1 MTAEGKGAMPAQ
13 RTAPGRGGRPQGR
26 RTFAPSKVQLRYFR
40 ESSKGNDVRVFC
52 GQKRK
57 AHGKTESQS
66 GGDAMALSMSVSG
79 GAVNARHDL
88 DPDYRARLKNV
99 DRSKTKD
106 NLILAGESIEHA
118 YERLFGEATETYN
131 ARQVS
136 KGRPDRQ
143 IESYYAHVRD
153 VYRADRA
160 KVGHSKSR
168 SGRPAPAI
176 EYVVQLGNRETWSRE
191 LDEAGAKAV
200 YSDAFDRIRARTAG
214 AIDWFAAV
222 VHVDE
227 TDGTPHM
234 HIIGIPYGH
243 SPNRGLPVQVSMNK
257 ALKTMGLDRLPDLQD
272 AMMGCLEGAARE
284 HGVERAVMDDHH
296 KHMDVPQFKRA
307 MRELDELDKR
317 RESSRREASDLAR
330 LADVTRGLVKD
341 AQAEE
346 RAARAREED
355 ARAGLE
361 GLQREGGA
369 AQGRIGELEKA
380 VAAERDRIDLENQVV
395 GFFEGCRDSRGA
407 FERIDR
413 LKREVEESEREAD
426 GGEVKAANLEGRA
439 DRASEQ
445 VAELRGRVEGLEA
458 ERSRLVES
466 IERLGQCVADAA
478 RRVTDKIRALF
489 ERDESPAK
497 VGQYAGPAL
506 SCLPDE
512 QKAEVEAARAASAA
526 RVAEARR
533 RLAPALEAY
542 RVDVRAY
549 RREFAAVAKSAAG
562 TDYSEF
568 PRPRVPVP
576 DDELS
581 KYETL
586 AVDAYIAAKAACDRL
601 VDKYAVNLP
610 DGGDLNDGSTGTA
623 AASPA
628 QQTRV
633 QDRSIERSVGFRER

>member
-1 MTAEGKGAMPAQ
+1 
-13 RTAPGRGGRPQGR
+13 
-26 RTFAPSKVQLRYFR
+26 
-40 ESSKGNDVRVFC
+40 
-52 GQKRK
+52 
-57 AHGKTESQS
+57 
-66 GGDAMALSMSVSG
+66 MSVSG

-106 NLILAGESIEHA
+106 NLILADESIEHA

-143 IESYYAHVRD
+143 IEDYYAHVRD
-153 VYRADRA
+153 AYRADRA

-200 YSDAFDRIRARTAG
+200 YSEAFERIKARTAG
-214 AIDWFAAV
+214 AIDWFAAA

-234 HIIGIPYGH
+234 HIIGIPYGQ
-243 SPNRGLPVQVSMNK
+243 SPKRGLPVQVSMNK

-272 AMMGCLEGAARE
+272 AMMGCLEGTARD

-341 AQAEE
+341 TQAEE
-346 RAARAREED
+346 RA

-369 AQGRIGELEKA
+369 AQDRIGELEGA
-380 VAAERDRIDLENQVV
+380 IAAERARVLLESQTI
-395 GFFEGCRDSRGA
+395 GFLEGCRNGDEALEQAES
-407 FERIDR
+407 

-426 GGEVKAANLEGRA
+426 GGEVKAANLERRA
-439 DRASEQ
+439 ERASEQ

-489 ERDESPAK
+489 ERDEAPAK
-497 VGQYAGPAL
+497 VRQYAGSAL
-506 SCLPDE
+506 PCLPDE
-512 QKAEVEAARAASAA
+512 QKAEVEAAREASAA
-526 RVAEARR
+526 RVADARR

-562 TDYSEF
+562 TDYGEF

-576 DDELS
+576 DDELA
-581 KYETL
+581 KYEPL
-586 AVDAYIAAKAACDRL
+586 AADAYIAAKTACDRL

-628 QQTRV
+628 QQTHAR
-633 QDRSIERSVGFRER
+633 DRSIERSVGFRER

>member
-1 MTAEGKGAMPAQ
+1 
-13 RTAPGRGGRPQGR
+13 
-26 RTFAPSKVQLRYFR
+26 
-40 ESSKGNDVRVFC
+40 
-52 GQKRK
+52 
-57 AHGKTESQS
+57 
-66 GGDAMALSMSVSG
+66 MALSMSVSG

-153 VYRADRA
+153 AYRADRA

-168 SGRPAPAI
+168 SGRPAPAV

-200 YSDAFDRIRARTAG
+200 YSDAFDRIKERTAG
-214 AIDWFAAV
+214 AIDWFAAA

-234 HIIGIPYGH
+234 HIIGIPYGQ

-284 HGVERAVMDDHH
+284 HGIERAVMDDHH

-369 AQGRIGELEKA
+369 AQVRIGELEGA
-380 VAAERDRIDLENQVV
+380 IAAERARILLESQTI
-395 GFFEGCRDSRGA
+395 GFLEGCRNGDEA
-407 FERIDR
+407 FEQAES
-413 LKREVEESEREAD
+413 LKREVEEGEREA
-426 GGEVKAANLEGRA
+426 ERSELKAANLERRA
-439 DRASEQ
+439 ERAAEQ
-445 VAELRGRVEGLEA
+445 VAELRDRVEGLEA
-458 ERSRLVES
+458 ERSGLVMS
-466 IERLGQCVADAA
+466 IERLGDRIADAA
-478 RRVTDKIRALF
+478 RRVTDKIKALF
-489 ERDESPAK
+489 ARDETPAK
-497 VGQYAGPAL
+497 VKQYAGAAL

-512 QKAEVEAARAASAA
+512 QKAEVEAARSASAA

-542 RVDVRAY
+542 SAGVRAY

-568 PRPRVPVP
+568 PRPRVPIP
-576 DDELS
+576 NDELA
-581 KYETL
+581 KYEPL

-601 VDKYAVNLP
+601 VDRYAVNLP

-623 AASPA
+623 TASPA
-628 QQTRV
+628 QQAHV
-633 QDRSIERSVGFRER
+633 QDRSIERSVGVRDR

>member
-1 MTAEGKGAMPAQ
+1 
-13 RTAPGRGGRPQGR
+13 
-26 RTFAPSKVQLRYFR
+26 
-40 ESSKGNDVRVFC
+40 
-52 GQKRK
+52 
-57 AHGKTESQS
+57 
-66 GGDAMALSMSVSG
+66 MALSMSVSG

-88 DPDYRARLKNV
+88 VPEYRARLKNV
-99 DRSKTKD
+99 QHSKTKD
-106 NLILAGESIEHA
+106 NLILASESIEHA
-118 YERLFGEATETYN
+118 YERLFGEATEVYN

-143 IESYYAHVRD
+143 IESYYAHVRNA
-153 VYRADRA
+153 YRADRA

-200 YSDAFDRIRARTAG
+200 YSDAFDRIKERTAG
-214 AIDWFAAV
+214 AIDWFAAA

-234 HIIGIPYGH
+234 HIIGIPYGQ

-272 AMMGCLEGAARE
+272 AMMGCLESAARE

-307 MRELDELDKR
+307 MRELDELDKM

-369 AQGRIGELEKA
+369 AQGRIGELEGA
-380 VAAERDRIDLENQVV
+380 IAAERARVLLESQTI
-395 GFFEGCRDSRGA
+395 GFLEGCRNGDEA
-407 FERIDR
+407 FEQAES
-413 LKREVEESEREAD
+413 LKREVEEGEREA
-426 GGEVKAANLEGRA
+426 ERSELKAANLERRA
-439 DRASEQ
+439 ERAAEQ
-445 VAELRGRVEGLEA
+445 VAELRDRVEGLEA
-458 ERSRLVES
+458 ERSGLVMS
-466 IERLGQCVADAA
+466 IERLGGRIADAA
-478 RRVTDKIRALF
+478 RRVTDKIKALF
-489 ERDESPAK
+489 ARDESPAK
-497 VGQYAGPAL
+497 VRQYAGPAL

-512 QKAEVEAARAASAA
+512 QKAEVEAAREASAA
-526 RVAEARR
+526 RVADARR

-549 RREFAAVAKSAAG
+549 RREFAAMAKSAAG

-576 DDELS
+576 DAELA

-586 AVDAYIAAKAACDRL
+586 AADAYIAAKAACDRL

-610 DGGDLNDGSTGTA
+610 DGGDLNDGSTGA
-623 AASPA
+623 ATASPA
-628 QQTRV
+628 QQAHV

>member
-1 MTAEGKGAMPAQ
+1 
-13 RTAPGRGGRPQGR
+13 
-26 RTFAPSKVQLRYFR
+26 
-40 ESSKGNDVRVFC
+40 
-52 GQKRK
+52 
-57 AHGKTESQS
+57 
-66 GGDAMALSMSVSG
+66 MALSMSVSG

-88 DPDYRARLKNV
+88 DPEYRARLKNV

-106 NLILAGESIEHA
+106 NLILANESIEHA
-118 YERLFGEATETYN
+118 YERLFGEATEVYN

-153 VYRADRA
+153 AYRADRA

-168 SGRPAPAI
+168 SGRPAPAV

-200 YSDAFDRIRARTAG
+200 YSEAFDRIKARTAG
-214 AIDWFAAV
+214 AIDWFAAA

-234 HIIGIPYGH
+234 HIIGIPYGQ
-243 SPNRGLPVQVSMNK
+243 SPKRGLPVQVSMNK

-272 AMMGCLEGAARE
+272 AMMGCLEDAARD

-296 KHMDVPQFKRA
+296 RHMDVPQFKRA
-307 MRELDELDKR
+307 MRELDEINGRK
-317 RESSRREASDLAR
+317 EASRREVSDLAK
-330 LADVTRGLVKD
+330 LADVTRGLVRD
-341 AQAEE
+341 ARAEE
-346 RAARAREED
+346 RATRALEEE

-369 AQGRIGELEKA
+369 AQGRIGELEKEI
-380 VAAERDRIDLENQVV
+380 AAERDRIDLENQAVE
-395 GFFEGCRDSRGA
+395 FFEKCRDSRDA

-413 LKREVEESEREAD
+413 LKKEVEEGEREAER
-426 GGEVKAANLEGRA
+426 GEVKAANLENRA

-445 VAELRGRVEGLEA
+445 VAELRERVEGLEA
-458 ERSRLVES
+458 QRSGLVES
-466 IERLGQCVADAA
+466 IERLGRRIADTA
-478 RRVTDKIRALF
+478 RKVTDKIKALF
-489 ERDESPAK
+489 ERDETPAK
-497 VGQYAGPAL
+497 VKQYAGSAL
-506 SCLPDE
+506 SHLPVE
-512 QKAEVEAARAASAA
+512 QQAEVETARAASAA

-533 RLAPALEAY
+533 RLDSALEAY
-542 RVDVRAY
+542 GADVQAY
-549 RREFAAVAKSAAG
+549 RREFAVVAKSAAG

-568 PRPRVPVP
+568 PRPMVPVP
-576 DDELS
+576 DDELA
-581 KYETL
+581 KYEPL

-610 DGGDLNDGSTGTA
+610 DGVDLNDGSTGVA

-628 QQTRV
+628 QQAHV

>member
-1 MTAEGKGAMPAQ
+1 
-13 RTAPGRGGRPQGR
+13 
-26 RTFAPSKVQLRYFR
+26 
-40 ESSKGNDVRVFC
+40 
-52 GQKRK
+52 
-57 AHGKTESQS
+57 
-66 GGDAMALSMSVSG
+66 MALSMSVSG

-88 DPDYRARLKNV
+88 DPEYRARLQNV
-99 DRSKTKD
+99 DRTKTKD
-106 NLILAGESIEHA
+106 NLILASESIEHA

-143 IESYYAHVRD
+143 IEDYYAHVRD
-153 VYRADRA
+153 AYRADRA

-168 SGRPAPAI
+168 SGRPAPAV
-176 EYVVQLGNRETWSRE
+176 EYVVQLGNRETWSSE

-200 YSDAFDRIRARTAG
+200 YSEAFDRIKARTAG
-214 AIDWFAAV
+214 AIDWFAAA

-234 HIIGIPYGH
+234 HIIGIPYGE

-272 AMMGCLEGAARE
+272 TMMGCLEDAARDR
-284 HGVERAVMDDHH
+284 GVERAVMDDHH
-296 KHMDVPQFKRA
+296 RHMDVPQFKRV
-307 MRELDELDKR
+307 MRELDELDDKK
-317 RESSRREASDLAR
+317 EASRREASDLAR
-330 LADVTRGLVKD
+330 LADVTRELARD

-346 RAARAREED
+346 RA

-369 AQGRIGELEKA
+369 AQGRIGELERA

-395 GFFEGCRDSRGA
+395 EFFEGCRDSRDA

-413 LKREVEESEREAD
+413 LKKEVEEGEREA
-426 GGEVKAANLEGRA
+426 ERSELKASNLERRA
-439 DRASEQ
+439 ERASEQ
-445 VAELRGRVEGLEA
+445 VTELRGRVEGLEA
-458 ERSRLVES
+458 KRGGLVES
-466 IERLGQCVADAA
+466 IERLGDRIADAA
-478 RRVTDKIRALF
+478 RRVTDKIKALF
-489 ERDESPAK
+489 ARDESPVK

-533 RLAPALEAY
+533 RLAPALEVY

-576 DDELS
+576 DAELA

-610 DGGDLNDGSTGTA
+610 DGGDLNDGSTGA
-623 AASPA
+623 ATASPA
-628 QQTRV
+628 QQAHV

>member
-1 MTAEGKGAMPAQ
+1 
-13 RTAPGRGGRPQGR
+13 
-26 RTFAPSKVQLRYFR
+26 
-40 ESSKGNDVRVFC
+40 
-52 GQKRK
+52 
-57 AHGKTESQS
+57 
-66 GGDAMALSMSVSG
+66 MALSMSVSG

-88 DPDYRARLKNV
+88 DPEYRARLQNV
-99 DRSKTKD
+99 DRTKTKD
-106 NLILAGESIEHA
+106 NLILASESIEHA

-143 IESYYAHVRD
+143 IEDYYAHVRD
-153 VYRADRA
+153 AYRADRA

-168 SGRPAPAI
+168 SGRPAPAV
-176 EYVVQLGNRETWSRE
+176 EYVVQLGNRETWSSE

-200 YSDAFDRIRARTAG
+200 YSEAFDRIKARTAG
-214 AIDWFAAV
+214 AIDWFAAA

-234 HIIGIPYGH
+234 NIIGIPYGE

-272 AMMGCLEGAARE
+272 TMMGCLEDAARDR
-284 HGVERAVMDDHH
+284 GVERAVMDDHH
-296 KHMDVPQFKRA
+296 RHMDVPQFKRV
-307 MRELDELDKR
+307 MRELDELDDKK
-317 RESSRREASDLAR
+317 EASRREASDLAR
-330 LADVTRGLVKD
+330 LADVTRELARD

-346 RAARAREED
+346 RA

-369 AQGRIGELEKA
+369 AQGRIGELERA

-395 GFFEGCRDSRGA
+395 EFFEGCRDSRDA

-413 LKREVEESEREAD
+413 LKKEVEEGEREA
-426 GGEVKAANLEGRA
+426 ERSELKASNLERRA
-439 DRASEQ
+439 ERASEQ
-445 VAELRGRVEGLEA
+445 VTELRGRVEGLEA
-458 ERSRLVES
+458 KRGGLVES
-466 IERLGQCVADAA
+466 IERLGDRIADAA
-478 RRVTDKIRALF
+478 RRVTDKIKALF
-489 ERDESPAK
+489 ARDESPAK

-533 RLAPALEAY
+533 RLAPALEVY

-576 DDELS
+576 DAELA

-610 DGGDLNDGSTGTA
+610 DGGDLNDGSTGA
-623 AASPA
+623 ATASPA
-628 QQTRV
+628 QQAHV

>member
-1 MTAEGKGAMPAQ
+1 
-13 RTAPGRGGRPQGR
+13 
-26 RTFAPSKVQLRYFR
+26 
-40 ESSKGNDVRVFC
+40 
-52 GQKRK
+52 
-57 AHGKTESQS
+57 
-66 GGDAMALSMSVSG
+66 MALSMSVSG

-88 DPDYRARLKNV
+88 DPEYRARLKNV

-106 NLILAGESIEHA
+106 NLILANESIERA
-118 YERLFGEATETYN
+118 YERLFGEATEVYN

-153 VYRADRA
+153 AYRADRA

-168 SGRPAPAI
+168 SGRPAPAV

-200 YSDAFDRIRARTAG
+200 YSEAFERIKARTAG
-214 AIDWFAAV
+214 AIDWFAAA

-234 HIIGIPYGH
+234 HILGIPYGE
-243 SPNRGLPVQVSMNK
+243 SQNRGLPVQVSMNK
-257 ALKTMGLDRLPDLQD
+257 ALKTMGFDRLPDLQD
-272 AMMGCLEGAARE
+272 AMMGCLEDAARD

-296 KHMDVPQFKRA
+296 RHLDVPQFKRA
-307 MRELDELDKR
+307 MRELDEINGRK
-317 RESSRREASDLAR
+317 EASRQEASFLAK
-330 LADVTRGLVKD
+330 LADVTRELARD

-346 RAARAREED
+346 RA

-369 AQGRIGELEKA
+369 AQGRIRELEEA
-380 VAAERDRIDLENQVV
+380 IAAERDRVLLESQTI
-395 GFFEGCRDSRGA
+395 GFLEGCRNGDEA
-407 FERIDR
+407 FEQAES

-466 IERLGQCVADAA
+466 VERLGQCVADAA

-489 ERDESPAK
+489 ERDETPAK
-497 VGQYAGPAL
+497 VRQYAGSAL

-512 QKAEVEAARAASAA
+512 RKAEVEAAREASAA
-526 RVAEARR
+526 RVADARR

-576 DDELS
+576 DAELA

-586 AVDAYIAAKAACDRL
+586 AVDAYIAAKADCDRL

-628 QQTRV
+628 QRAHA
-633 QDRSIERSVGFRER
+633 QDRSIERSVGVRER

>member
-1 MTAEGKGAMPAQ
+1 
-13 RTAPGRGGRPQGR
+13 
-26 RTFAPSKVQLRYFR
+26 
-40 ESSKGNDVRVFC
+40 
-52 GQKRK
+52 
-57 AHGKTESQS
+57 
-66 GGDAMALSMSVSG
+66 MALSMSVSG

-88 DPDYRARLKNV
+88 DPEYRARLKNV

-106 NLILAGESIEHA
+106 NLILANESIERA
-118 YERLFGEATETYN
+118 YERLFGEATEVYN

-143 IESYYAHVRD
+143 IEDYYAHVRD
-153 VYRADRA
+153 AYRADRA

-168 SGRPAPAI
+168 SGRPAPAV
-176 EYVVQLGNRETWSRE
+176 EYVVQLGNRETWSSE

-200 YSDAFDRIRARTAG
+200 YSEAFDRIKARTAG
-214 AIDWFAAV
+214 AIDWFAAA

-234 HIIGIPYGH
+234 HIIGIPYGE

-307 MRELDELDKR
+307 MRELDEINGRK
-317 RESSRREASDLAR
+317 EASRQEVADLAR
-330 LADVTRGLVKD
+330 LTQVARQLADD

-369 AQGRIGELEKA
+369 AQDRIGELEGA
-380 VAAERDRIDLENQVV
+380 IAAERTRIDLENQVV
-395 GFFEGCRDSRGA
+395 GFFEGCRDGRDA

-413 LKREVEESEREAD
+413 LKKEVEEGEREAD
-426 GGEVKAANLEGRA
+426 RGEVKAANLESRA
-439 DRASEQ
+439 DKVAEQ
-445 VAELRGRVEGLEA
+445 FAELRGRVEGLEA
-458 ERSRLVES
+458 ERGGLVES
-466 IERLGQCVADAA
+466 IERLGKRIADAA
-478 RRVTDKIRALF
+478 GRVTGKIKALF
-489 ERDESPAK
+489 ARDETPAK
-497 VGQYAGPAL
+497 VRQYAGSAL
-506 SCLPDE
+506 SYLPAD
-512 QKAEVEAARAASAA
+512 QQAEVAAARAASAA
-526 RVAEARR
+526 RVAQARR

-542 RVDVRAY
+542 RVDVQAY
-549 RREFAAVAKSAAG
+549 RREFAAVAKSASG

-576 DDELS
+576 DDELA
-581 KYETL
+581 KYEPL
-586 AVDAYIAAKAACDRL
+586 AADAYIAAKTACDRL

-628 QQTRV
+628 QRAYA
-633 QDRSIERSVGFRER
+633 QDRSIERSVGVRDR

>member
-1 MTAEGKGAMPAQ
+1 
-13 RTAPGRGGRPQGR
+13 
-26 RTFAPSKVQLRYFR
+26 
-40 ESSKGNDVRVFC
+40 
-52 GQKRK
+52 
-57 AHGKTESQS
+57 
-66 GGDAMALSMSVSG
+66 MALSMSVSG

-88 DPDYRARLKNV
+88 DPEYRARRLKNV

-118 YERLFGEATETYN
+118 YERLFGEATEVYN

-143 IESYYAHVRD
+143 IEDYYAHVRD
-153 VYRADRA
+153 AYRADRA

-191 LDEAGAKAV
+191 LDESEAKAV
-200 YSDAFDRIRARTAG
+200 YSEAFDRIRARTAG
-214 AIDWFAAV
+214 AIDWFAAA

-234 HIIGIPYGH
+234 HIIGIPYGQ

-257 ALKTMGLDRLPDLQD
+257 ALKTMGLDRLPDLQNTL
-272 AMMGCLEGAARE
+272 MGCLEGAARD

-341 AQAEE
+341 AQTEE

-361 GLQREGGA
+361 CLQRKGIA
-369 AQGRIGELEKA
+369 AQGRVGELEKA

-395 GFFEGCRDSRGA
+395 GFFEGCRDSRDA

-413 LKREVEESEREAD
+413 LKREVDESEREAD
-426 GGEVKAANLEGRA
+426 GCEVKAANLESRA

-445 VAELRGRVEGLEA
+445 VHELRDRVEGLEA
-458 ERSRLVES
+458 EKIGLIES
-466 IERLGQCVADAA
+466 IERLGDRIADAA
-478 RRVTDKIRALF
+478 RRVTDKIKALF
-489 ERDESPAK
+489 ARDASPAK
-497 VGQYAGPAL
+497 VGQYAGSAL

-512 QKAEVEAARAASAA
+512 QKAEVEAAREASAA
-526 RVAEARR
+526 RVADARR
-533 RLAPALEAY
+533 RIAPALEAY

-633 QDRSIERSVGFRER
+633 QDRSIERSFGVRER

>member
-1 MTAEGKGAMPAQ
+1 
-13 RTAPGRGGRPQGR
+13 
-26 RTFAPSKVQLRYFR
+26 
-40 ESSKGNDVRVFC
+40 
-52 GQKRK
+52 
-57 AHGKTESQS
+57 
-66 GGDAMALSMSVSG
+66 MALSMSVSG

-88 DPDYRARLKNV
+88 DPEYRARLKNV

-143 IESYYAHVRD
+143 IEDYYAHVRD
-153 VYRADRA
+153 AYRADRA

-176 EYVVQLGNRETWSRE
+176 EYVVQLGNRETWSSE

-200 YSDAFDRIRARTAG
+200 YSDAFDRIKERTAG
-214 AIDWFAAV
+214 AIDWFAAA

-234 HIIGIPYGH
+234 HIIGIPYGQ

-272 AMMGCLEGAARE
+272 AMMGCLEDAARDR
-284 HGVERAVMDDHH
+284 GVERAVMDDHH
-296 KHMDVPQFKRA
+296 RHMDVPQFKRV
-307 MRELDELDKR
+307 MRELDELDDKK
-317 RESSRREASDLAR
+317 EASRREASDLAR
-330 LADVTRGLVKD
+330 LADVTRELARD

-346 RAARAREED
+346 RA

-369 AQGRIGELEKA
+369 AQGRIGELERA
-380 VAAERDRIDLENQVV
+380 VAAERDRIDLENSVV
-395 GFFEGCRDSRGA
+395 EFFEGCRDSRDA

-413 LKREVEESEREAD
+413 LKKEVEESEREAD

-489 ERDESPAK
+489 ARDEASAK
-497 VGQYAGPAL
+497 VRQYAGSAL

-512 QKAEVEAARAASAA
+512 QKAEVEAAREASAA

-562 TDYSEF
+562 TDYGEF

-576 DDELS
+576 DEELA
-581 KYETL
+581 KYEPL
-586 AVDAYIAAKAACDRL
+586 AADAYIAAKTACDRL

-610 DGGDLNDGSTGTA
+610 DGGDLNDGSTGA
-623 AASPA
+623 SAASPA
-628 QQTRV
+628 QQTHV
-633 QDRSIERSVGFRER
+633 QDRSIERSVGVRDR

>member
-1 MTAEGKGAMPAQ
+1 
-13 RTAPGRGGRPQGR
+13 
-26 RTFAPSKVQLRYFR
+26 
-40 ESSKGNDVRVFC
+40 
-52 GQKRK
+52 
-57 AHGKTESQS
+57 
-66 GGDAMALSMSVSG
+66 MALSMSVSG

-88 DPDYRARLKNV
+88 DPEYRARLKNV

-106 NLILAGESIEHA
+106 NLILANESIEHA
-118 YERLFGEATETYN
+118 YERLFGEATEVYN

-153 VYRADRA
+153 AYRADRA

-168 SGRPAPAI
+168 SGRPAPAV

-191 LDEAGAKAV
+191 LDEDEAKAV
-200 YSDAFDRIRARTAG
+200 YSEAFDRIKVRTAG
-214 AIDWFAAV
+214 AIDWFAAA

-234 HIIGIPYGH
+234 HIIGIPYGQ
-243 SPNRGLPVQVSMNK
+243 SPKRGLPVQVSMNK

-272 AMMGCLEGAARE
+272 AMMGCLAAVAHD

-307 MRELDELDKR
+307 MRELDEINGRK
-317 RESSRREASDLAR
+317 EASRQEVADLSRLTKVAR
-330 LADVTRGLVKD
+330 QLADD

-369 AQGRIGELEKA
+369 AQGRIGELEGA
-380 VAAERDRIDLENQVV
+380 IAAERTRVLLESQTIR
-395 GFFEGCRDSRGA
+395 FLEGCRNGDEALEQADG
-407 FERIDR
+407 
-413 LKREVEESEREAD
+413 LKREIEESEREAD
-426 GGEVKAANLEGRA
+426 GGEVKASNLESRA

-445 VAELRGRVEGLEA
+445 VAELRDRVEGLEA
-458 ERSRLVES
+458 KRGGLVES
-466 IERLGQCVADAA
+466 IECLGRRITDTA
-478 RRVTDKIRALF
+478 RKVTDKIKALF
-489 ERDESPAK
+489 KRDEAPAK
-497 VGQYAGPAL
+497 VKQYAGSAL

-512 QKAEVEAARAASAA
+512 QQAEVEAARAASAA
-526 RVAEARR
+526 RVAEARH
-533 RLAPALEAY
+533 RLTPALEVY
-542 RVDVRAY
+542 RTDVQAY
-549 RREFAAVAKSAAG
+549 RREFAAVAKLAAG
-562 TDYSEF
+562 TDYIEF

-576 DDELS
+576 DDELA
-581 KYETL
+581 KYEPQ
-586 AVDAYIAAKAACDRL
+586 AVDAYIAVKAACDRL

-628 QQTRV
+628 QRARV
-633 QDRSIERSVGFRER
+633 QDRSIERSVGVRER

>member
-1 MTAEGKGAMPAQ
+1 
-13 RTAPGRGGRPQGR
+13 
-26 RTFAPSKVQLRYFR
+26 
-40 ESSKGNDVRVFC
+40 
-52 GQKRK
+52 
-57 AHGKTESQS
+57 
-66 GGDAMALSMSVSG
+66 MALSMSVSG

-88 DPDYRARLKNV
+88 DPVYRARLQNV
-99 DRSKTKD
+99 DRTKTKD
-106 NLILAGESIEHA
+106 NLILASESIEHA

-143 IESYYAHVRD
+143 IEDYYAHVRD
-153 VYRADRA
+153 AYRADRA

-168 SGRPAPAI
+168 SGRPAPAV
-176 EYVVQLGNRETWSRE
+176 EYVVQLGNRETWSSE

-200 YSDAFDRIRARTAG
+200 YSEAFDRIKARTAG
-214 AIDWFAAV
+214 AIDWFAAA

-234 HIIGIPYGH
+234 HILGIPYGE
-243 SPNRGLPVQVSMNK
+243 SRNRGLPVQVSMNK

-272 AMMGCLEGAARE
+272 ALMGCLEGTARD

-296 KHMDVPQFKRA
+296 RHMDVPQFKRA
-307 MRELDELDKR
+307 MRELDEINGRK
-317 RESSRREASDLAR
+317 EASRQEVSDLAK
-330 LADVTRGLVKD
+330 LADVTRGLVRD
-341 AQAEE
+341 ARAEE
-346 RAARAREED
+346 RATRALED
-355 ARAGLE
+355 EARAGLE
-361 GLQREGGA
+361 CLQREGGA
-369 AQGRIGELEKA
+369 AQGRIGELEREI
-380 VAAERDRIDLENQVV
+380 AAERDRIDLENQVV
-395 GFFEGCRDSRGA
+395 EFFEGCRDSRDA
-407 FERIDR
+407 FERIDL

-426 GGEVKAANLEGRA
+426 GGEVKAANLESRA

-445 VAELRGRVEGLEA
+445 VAELRDRVEGLEA
-458 ERSRLVES
+458 ERSGLVES
-466 IERLGQCVADAA
+466 IERLGERIADAA
-478 RRVTDKIRALF
+478 RRVTDKIKALF
-489 ERDESPAK
+489 ARDETTAK
-497 VGQYAGPAL
+497 VKQYAGSAL
-506 SCLPDE
+506 SYLPVE
-512 QKAEVEAARAASAA
+512 RQAEVEAARAASAA

-576 DDELS
+576 DAELA

-610 DGGDLNDGSTGTA
+610 DGGDLNDGSTGA
-623 AASPA
+623 ATASPA
-628 QQTRV
+628 QQAHV

>member
-1 MTAEGKGAMPAQ
+1 
-13 RTAPGRGGRPQGR
+13 
-26 RTFAPSKVQLRYFR
+26 
-40 ESSKGNDVRVFC
+40 
-52 GQKRK
+52 
-57 AHGKTESQS
+57 
-66 GGDAMALSMSVSG
+66 MALSMSVSG

-88 DPDYRARLKNV
+88 DPEYRARLQNV
-99 DRSKTKD
+99 DRTKTKD
-106 NLILAGESIEHA
+106 NLILASESIEHA

-143 IESYYAHVRD
+143 IEDYYAHVRD
-153 VYRADRA
+153 AYRADRA

-168 SGRPAPAI
+168 SGRPAPAV
-176 EYVVQLGNRETWSRE
+176 EYVVQLGNRETWSSE

-200 YSDAFDRIRARTAG
+200 YSEAFDRIKARTAG
-214 AIDWFAAV
+214 AIDWFAAA

-234 HIIGIPYGH
+234 HIIGIPYGE
-243 SPNRGLPVQVSMNK
+243 SSNRGLPVQVSMNK

-272 AMMGCLEGAARE
+272 AMMGCLEDAARDR
-284 HGVERAVMDDHH
+284 GVERAVIDDHH
-296 KHMDVPQFKRA
+296 RHMDVPQFKRV
-307 MRELDELDKR
+307 MRELDELDDKK
-317 RESSRREASDLAR
+317 EASRREASDLAR
-330 LADVTRGLVKD
+330 LADVTRELARD
-341 AQAEE
+341 AQAKE
-346 RAARAREED
+346 RA

-361 GLQREGGA
+361 GLQRDGGA
-369 AQGRIGELEKA
+369 AQGRIGELERA

-395 GFFEGCRDSRGA
+395 EFFEGCRDGRDA

-413 LKREVEESEREAD
+413 LKKEVEEGEREA
-426 GGEVKAANLEGRA
+426 ERSELKAANLERRA
-439 DRASEQ
+439 ERASEQ

-458 ERSRLVES
+458 KRGGLVAAIES
-466 IERLGQCVADAA
+466 LGDRIADAA
-478 RRVTDKIRALF
+478 RRVTDKIKALF
-489 ERDESPAK
+489 ARDETPAK
-497 VGQYAGPAL
+497 VRQYAGSAL

-512 QKAEVEAARAASAA
+512 QKAEVEAAREASAA
-526 RVAEARR
+526 RVADARR

-576 DDELS
+576 DNELA
-581 KYETL
+581 KYEPL
-586 AVDAYIAAKAACDRL
+586 AADAYIAAKTACDRL

-628 QQTRV
+628 QRAHA
-633 QDRSIERSVGFRER
+633 QDRSIERSVGVRER

>member
-1 MTAEGKGAMPAQ
+1 
-13 RTAPGRGGRPQGR
+13 
-26 RTFAPSKVQLRYFR
+26 
-40 ESSKGNDVRVFC
+40 
-52 GQKRK
+52 
-57 AHGKTESQS
+57 
-66 GGDAMALSMSVSG
+66 MALSMSVSG

-88 DPDYRARLKNV
+88 DPEYRARLKNV

-106 NLILAGESIEHA
+106 NLILAGESVEHA

-143 IESYYAHVRD
+143 IEDYYAHVRD
-153 VYRADRA
+153 AYRADRA

-176 EYVVQLGNRETWSRE
+176 EYVVQLGSRETWSRE

-214 AIDWFAAV
+214 AIDWFAAA

-234 HIIGIPYGH
+234 HILGIPYGE

-272 AMMGCLEGAARE
+272 ALMGCLEGAARD
-284 HGVERAVMDDHH
+284 HGIERAVMDDHH

-369 AQGRIGELEKA
+369 AQVRIGELEGA
-380 VAAERDRIDLENQVV
+380 IAAERARILLESQTI
-395 GFFEGCRDSRGA
+395 GFLEGCRNGDEALEQAES
-407 FERIDR
+407 
-413 LKREVEESEREAD
+413 LKREVEEGEREAD
-426 GGEVKAANLEGRA
+426 GGEVKAANLERRA
-439 DRASEQ
+439 ERAAEQ
-445 VAELRGRVEGLEA
+445 VAELRDRVEGLEA
-458 ERSRLVES
+458 ERSGLVMS
-466 IERLGQCVADAA
+466 IERLGDRIADAA
-478 RRVTDKIRALF
+478 RRVTDKIKALF
-489 ERDESPAK
+489 ARDESPAK
-497 VGQYAGPAL
+497 VRQYAGPAL

-512 QKAEVEAARAASAA
+512 QKAEVEAAMEASAA
-526 RVAEARR
+526 RVADARR

-549 RREFAAVAKSAAG
+549 RREFAGVAKSAAG

-576 DDELS
+576 DDELA
-581 KYETL
+581 KYEPQ
-586 AVDAYIAAKAACDRL
+586 AVDAYIAVKAACDRL

-623 AASPA
+623 TASPA
-628 QQTRV
+628 QQAHA
-633 QDRSIERSVGFRER
+633 QDRSIERSVGVRER

>member
-1 MTAEGKGAMPAQ
+1 
-13 RTAPGRGGRPQGR
+13 
-26 RTFAPSKVQLRYFR
+26 
-40 ESSKGNDVRVFC
+40 
-52 GQKRK
+52 
-57 AHGKTESQS
+57 
-66 GGDAMALSMSVSG
+66 MALSMSVSG

-88 DPDYRARLKNV
+88 DPEYRARLKNV

-153 VYRADRA
+153 AYRADRA

-168 SGRPAPAI
+168 SGRPAPAV

-200 YSDAFDRIRARTAG
+200 YSEAFERIKARTAG
-214 AIDWFAAV
+214 AIDWFAAA

-234 HIIGIPYGH
+234 HILGIPYGE
-243 SPNRGLPVQVSMNK
+243 SRNRGLPVQVSMNK

-272 AMMGCLEGAARE
+272 ALMGCLEGAARD

-296 KHMDVPQFKRA
+296 RHMDVPQFKRA
-307 MRELDELDKR
+307 MRELDEINGRK
-317 RESSRREASDLAR
+317 EASRQEVSDLAK
-330 LADVTRGLVKD
+330 LADVTRGLVRD
-341 AQAEE
+341 ARAEE
-346 RAARAREED
+346 RATRALEEE

-369 AQGRIGELEKA
+369 AQGRIGELEKEI
-380 VAAERDRIDLENQVV
+380 AAERDRIDLENQVV
-395 GFFEGCRDSRGA
+395 EFFEGCRDSRDA

-426 GGEVKAANLEGRA
+426 GGEVKAANLESRA

-445 VAELRGRVEGLEA
+445 VAELRDRVEGLEA
-458 ERSRLVES
+458 ERSGLVES
-466 IERLGQCVADAA
+466 IERLGHRIADAA
-478 RRVTDKIRALF
+478 RKVTDKIKALF
-489 ERDESPAK
+489 ERDEAPAK
-497 VGQYAGPAL
+497 VKQYAGSAL
-506 SCLPDE
+506 SYLPVE
-512 QKAEVEAARAASAA
+512 RQAEVEAARAASAA

-542 RVDVRAY
+542 RVDVRAC
-549 RREFAAVAKSAAG
+549 RREFAVVAKSAAG

-576 DDELS
+576 DDELA
-581 KYETL
+581 KYEPL

-610 DGGDLNDGSTGTA
+610 DGGDLNDGST
-623 AASPA
+623 ASPA
-628 QQTRV
+628 TQTAQPARTK
-633 QDRSIERSVGFRER
+633 DRSIERFGGVRER

>member
-1 MTAEGKGAMPAQ
+1 
-13 RTAPGRGGRPQGR
+13 
-26 RTFAPSKVQLRYFR
+26 
-40 ESSKGNDVRVFC
+40 
-52 GQKRK
+52 
-57 AHGKTESQS
+57 
-66 GGDAMALSMSVSG
+66 MALSMSVSG

-88 DPDYRARLKNV
+88 DPEYRARLKNV

-106 NLILAGESIEHA
+106 NLILANESIEHA

-143 IESYYAHVRD
+143 IEDYYAHVRD
-153 VYRADRA
+153 AYRADRA

-168 SGRPAPAI
+168 SGRPAPAV

-191 LDEAGAKAV
+191 LDEAGAKEV
-200 YSDAFDRIRARTAG
+200 YSEAFDRIKARTAG
-214 AIDWFAAV
+214 AIDWFAAA

-234 HIIGIPYGH
+234 HILGIPYGE

-272 AMMGCLEGAARE
+272 AMMGCLEDAARE
-284 HGVERAVMDDHH
+284 RGIERAVMGDHH
-296 KHMDVPQFKRA
+296 RHMDVPQFKRA
-307 MRELDELDKR
+307 MRELDELDDKK
-317 RESSRREASDLAR
+317 EASRREASDLAK
-330 LADVTRGLVKD
+330 LADVTRELARD

-346 RAARAREED
+346 RA

-369 AQGRIGELEKA
+369 AQGRIGELERA
-380 VAAERDRIDLENQVV
+380 IAAERDRIDLENQAVE
-395 GFFEGCRDSRGA
+395 FFEKCRDSRDA

-413 LKREVEESEREAD
+413 LKKEVEEGEREAER
-426 GGEVKAANLEGRA
+426 GEVKAANLENRA

-445 VAELRGRVEGLEA
+445 VAELRERVEGLEA
-458 ERSRLVES
+458 KRSGLGES
-466 IERLGQCVADAA
+466 IERLGRRIADTA
-478 RRVTDKIRALF
+478 RKVTDKIKALF
-489 ERDESPAK
+489 ERDEAPAK
-497 VGQYAGPAL
+497 VRQYAGSAL
-506 SCLPDE
+506 SCLPVE
-512 QKAEVEAARAASAA
+512 QQTEVEAAQAASAA

-533 RLAPALEAY
+533 RLAPALEVY
-542 RVDVRAY
+542 RLDVRSY

-576 DDELS
+576 DDELA
-581 KYETL
+581 KYEPL
-586 AVDAYIAAKAACDRL
+586 AVDAYIAARTACDQL

-610 DGGDLNDGSTGTA
+610 DGGELNDGSTVPPATQTA
-623 AASPA
+623 QPA
-628 QQTRV
+628 HAQDRPI
-633 QDRSIERSVGFRER
+633 DRSIGSQER

>member
-1 MTAEGKGAMPAQ
+1 
-13 RTAPGRGGRPQGR
+13 
-26 RTFAPSKVQLRYFR
+26 
-40 ESSKGNDVRVFC
+40 
-52 GQKRK
+52 
-57 AHGKTESQS
+57 
-66 GGDAMALSMSVSG
+66 MALSMSVSG

-88 DPDYRARLKNV
+88 DPEYRARLKNV

-143 IESYYAHVRD
+143 IEDYYAHVRD
-153 VYRADRA
+153 AYRADRA

-168 SGRPAPAI
+168 SGRPAPAV

-200 YSDAFDRIRARTAG
+200 YSEALERIKARTAG
-214 AIDWFAAV
+214 AIDWFAAA

-234 HIIGIPYGH
+234 HILGIPYGE
-243 SPNRGLPVQVSMNK
+243 SQNRGLPVQVSMNK

-272 AMMGCLEGAARE
+272 ALMGCLEGAARD

-296 KHMDVPQFKRA
+296 RHMDVPQFKRA
-307 MRELDELDKR
+307 MRELDELDKM
-317 RESSRREASDLAR
+317 RESSRRETSDLAR

-369 AQGRIGELEKA
+369 AQGRIGELEGA
-380 VAAERDRIDLENQVV
+380 IAAERARILLESQTI
-395 GFFEGCRDSRGA
+395 GFLEGCRNGDEA
-407 FERIDR
+407 FEQAES
-413 LKREVEESEREAD
+413 LKREVEEGEREA
-426 GGEVKAANLEGRA
+426 ERSELKAANLERRA
-439 DRASEQ
+439 ERAAEQ
-445 VAELRGRVEGLEA
+445 VAELRDRVEGLEA
-458 ERSRLVES
+458 ERSGLVMS
-466 IERLGQCVADAA
+466 IERLGDRIADAA
-478 RRVTDKIRALF
+478 RRVTDKIKALF
-489 ERDESPAK
+489 ARDESPAK
-497 VGQYAGPAL
+497 VRQYAGSAL

-512 QKAEVEAARAASAA
+512 QKAEVEAAREASAA
-526 RVAEARR
+526 RVADARR

-576 DDELS
+576 DDELA

-610 DGGDLNDGSTGTA
+610 DGGDLNDGSTGA
-623 AASPA
+623 ATASPA
-628 QQTRV
+628 QQTRA

>member
-1 MTAEGKGAMPAQ
+1 
-13 RTAPGRGGRPQGR
+13 
-26 RTFAPSKVQLRYFR
+26 
-40 ESSKGNDVRVFC
+40 
-52 GQKRK
+52 
-57 AHGKTESQS
+57 
-66 GGDAMALSMSVSG
+66 MALSMSVSG

-88 DPDYRARLKNV
+88 DPEYRARLQNV
-99 DRSKTKD
+99 DRTKTKD
-106 NLILAGESIEHA
+106 NLILASESIEHA

-143 IESYYAHVRD
+143 IEDYYAHVRD
-153 VYRADRA
+153 AYRADRA

-168 SGRPAPAI
+168 SGRPAPAV
-176 EYVVQLGNRETWSRE
+176 EYVVQLGNRETWSSE

-200 YSDAFDRIRARTAG
+200 YSEAFDRIKARTAG
-214 AIDWFAAV
+214 AIDWFAAA

-234 HIIGIPYGH
+234 HIIGIPYGE

-272 AMMGCLEGAARE
+272 AMMGCLEDAARDR
-284 HGVERAVMDDHH
+284 GVERAVMDDHH
-296 KHMDVPQFKRA
+296 RHMDVPQFKRV
-307 MRELDELDKR
+307 MRELDELDDKK
-317 RESSRREASDLAR
+317 EASRREASDLAR
-330 LADVTRGLVKD
+330 LADVTRELARD

-346 RAARAREED
+346 RA

-369 AQGRIGELEKA
+369 AQGRIGELERA

-395 GFFEGCRDSRGA
+395 EFFEGCRDSRDA

-413 LKREVEESEREAD
+413 LKKEVEESEHEAD
-426 GGEVKAANLEGRA
+426 RGEVKAANLERRA
-439 DRASEQ
+439 DRAAEQ
-445 VAELRGRVEGLEA
+445 VHELRDRVEGLEE
-458 ERSRLVES
+458 ERGGLVES
-466 IERLGQCVADAA
+466 IERLGHRIADAA
-478 RRVTDKIRALF
+478 RRVTDKIKALF
-489 ERDESPAK
+489 ARDETPAK
-497 VGQYAGPAL
+497 VRQYAGSAL

-512 QKAEVEAARAASAA
+512 RKAEVEAAREASAA

-562 TDYSEF
+562 TDYGEF

-576 DDELS
+576 DEELA
-581 KYETL
+581 KYEPL
-586 AVDAYIAAKAACDRL
+586 AVDAYIAARTACDRL

-610 DGGDLNDGSTGTA
+610 DGGDLNDGSTGAATA
-623 AASPA
+623 SAA
-628 QQTRV
+628 QRTRAL
-633 QDRSIERSVGFRER
+633 DRSIERSTGVRDR

>member
-1 MTAEGKGAMPAQ
+1 
-13 RTAPGRGGRPQGR
+13 
-26 RTFAPSKVQLRYFR
+26 
-40 ESSKGNDVRVFC
+40 
-52 GQKRK
+52 
-57 AHGKTESQS
+57 
-66 GGDAMALSMSVSG
+66 MALSMSVSG

-88 DPDYRARLKNV
+88 DPDYRARLRNV

-143 IESYYAHVRD
+143 IENYYARVRD
-153 VYRADRA
+153 AYQADRA

-191 LDEAGAKAV
+191 LDESEAKAV
-200 YSDAFDRIRARTAG
+200 YSEAFDRIRARTAG
-214 AIDWFAAV
+214 AIDWFAAA

-234 HIIGIPYGH
+234 HILGIPYGE
-243 SPNRGLPVQVSMNK
+243 SQNRGLPLQVSMNK
-257 ALKTMGLDRLPDLQD
+257 ALKTMGLDRLPDLQNTL
-272 AMMGCLEGAARE
+272 MGCLEGAARD

-341 AQAEE
+341 AQTEE
-346 RAARAREED
+346 RA

-361 GLQREGGA
+361 GLQREGIA
-369 AQGRIGELEKA
+369 AQGRIGELEVA
-380 VAAERDRIDLENQVV
+380 IAAERARVLLESQTI
-395 GFFEGCRDSRGA
+395 GFLESCRNGDEA
-407 FERIDR
+407 FEQAES
-413 LKREVEESEREAD
+413 LKREVEEGEREA
-426 GGEVKAANLEGRA
+426 ERSELKAANLERRA
-439 DRASEQ
+439 ERAAEQ
-445 VAELRGRVEGLEA
+445 VAELRDRVEGLEA
-458 ERSRLVES
+458 EKIGLVES
-466 IERLGQCVADAA
+466 IERLGDRIADAA
-478 RRVTDKIRALF
+478 RRVTDKVKALF
-489 ERDESPAK
+489 ARDETPSK
-497 VGQYAGPAL
+497 VRQYAGSAL

-512 QKAEVEAARAASAA
+512 QKAEVEAAREASAA
-526 RVAEARR
+526 RVADARR

-562 TDYSEF
+562 TYYSEF

-576 DDELS
+576 DDELA
-581 KYETL
+581 KYEPL
-586 AVDAYIAAKAACDRL
+586 AADAYIAAKTACDRL
-601 VDKYAVNLP
+601 VDRYAVNLP

-628 QQTRV
+628 QRAHV
-633 QDRSIERSVGFRER
+633 QDRSIERSVGVRER

>member
-1 MTAEGKGAMPAQ
+1 
-13 RTAPGRGGRPQGR
+13 
-26 RTFAPSKVQLRYFR
+26 
-40 ESSKGNDVRVFC
+40 
-52 GQKRK
+52 
-57 AHGKTESQS
+57 
-66 GGDAMALSMSVSG
+66 MALSMSVSG

-88 DPDYRARLKNV
+88 DPEYRARLQNV
-99 DRSKTKD
+99 DRTKTKD
-106 NLILAGESIEHA
+106 NLILASESIEHA

-143 IESYYAHVRD
+143 IEDYYAHVRD
-153 VYRADRA
+153 AYRADRA

-168 SGRPAPAI
+168 SGRPAPAV
-176 EYVVQLGNRETWSRE
+176 EYVVQLGNRETWSSE

-200 YSDAFDRIRARTAG
+200 YSEAFDRIKARTAG
-214 AIDWFAAV
+214 AIDWFAAA

-234 HIIGIPYGH
+234 HIIGIPYGE

-272 AMMGCLEGAARE
+272 TMMGCLEDAARDR
-284 HGVERAVMDDHH
+284 GVDRVVMDDHH
-296 KHMDVPQFKRA
+296 RHMDVPQFKRV
-307 MRELDELDKR
+307 MRELDELDDKK
-317 RESSRREASDLAR
+317 EASRREASDLAR
-330 LADVTRGLVKD
+330 LADVTRELARD

-346 RAARAREED
+346 RA

-369 AQGRIGELEKA
+369 AQGRIGELERA

-395 GFFEGCRDSRGA
+395 EFFEGCRDSRDA
-407 FERIDR
+407 FERIDQ
-413 LKREVEESEREAD
+413 LKKEVEEGEREA
-426 GGEVKAANLEGRA
+426 ERSELKASNLERRA
-439 DRASEQ
+439 ERASEQ
-445 VAELRGRVEGLEA
+445 VTELRGRVEGLEA
-458 ERSRLVES
+458 KRGGLVES
-466 IERLGQCVADAA
+466 IERLGDRIADAA
-478 RRVTDKIRALF
+478 RRVTDKIKALF
-489 ERDESPAK
+489 ARDESPAK

-533 RLAPALEAY
+533 RLAPALEVY

-576 DDELS
+576 DAELA

-610 DGGDLNDGSTGTA
+610 DGGDLNDGSTGA
-623 AASPA
+623 ATASPA
-628 QQTRV
+628 QQAHV

>member
-1 MTAEGKGAMPAQ
+1 
-13 RTAPGRGGRPQGR
+13 
-26 RTFAPSKVQLRYFR
+26 
-40 ESSKGNDVRVFC
+40 
-52 GQKRK
+52 
-57 AHGKTESQS
+57 
-66 GGDAMALSMSVSG
+66 MALSLSVSG

-88 DPDYRARLKNV
+88 DPEYRARLKNV

-106 NLILAGESIEHA
+106 NLILANESIEHA
-118 YERLFGEATETYN
+118 YDRLFGEATEVYN

-153 VYRADRA
+153 AYRADRA

-168 SGRPAPAI
+168 SGRPAPAV

-191 LDEAGAKAV
+191 LDEDEAKAV
-200 YSDAFDRIRARTAG
+200 YSEAFDRIKARTAG
-214 AIDWFAAV
+214 AIDWFAAA

-272 AMMGCLEGAARE
+272 ALMGCLEGAARD

-307 MRELDELDKR
+307 MRELDEINGRK
-317 RESSRREASDLAR
+317 EASRQEVADLSRLTKVAR
-330 LADVTRGLVKD
+330 QLADD

-369 AQGRIGELEKA
+369 AQGRIGELEGA
-380 VAAERDRIDLENQVV
+380 IAAERARILLESQTI
-395 GFFEGCRDSRGA
+395 GFLEGCRNGDEA
-407 FERIDR
+407 FEQAES
-413 LKREVEESEREAD
+413 LKREVEEGEREAERS
-426 GGEVKAANLEGRA
+426 EVKASNLERRA
-439 DRASEQ
+439 ERAAEQ
-445 VAELRGRVEGLEA
+445 VAELRERVEGLEA
-458 ERSRLVES
+458 KRSGLDES
-466 IERLGQCVADAA
+466 IERLGRRIADTA
-478 RRVTDKIRALF
+478 RKVTDKIKALF
-489 ERDESPAK
+489 ERDEAPAK
-497 VGQYAGPAL
+497 VRQYAGSAL
-506 SCLPDE
+506 SCLPVE
-512 QKAEVEAARAASAA
+512 QQTEVEAAQAASAA

-533 RLAPALEAY
+533 RLAPALEVY
-542 RVDVRAY
+542 RLDVRAY

-576 DDELS
+576 DAELA

-610 DGGDLNDGSTGTA
+610 DGGDLNDGST
-623 AASPA
+623 ASPA
-628 QQTRV
+628 TQTAQPART
-633 QDRSIERSVGFRER
+633 QDRSIERFGGTRER

>member
-1 MTAEGKGAMPAQ
+1 
-13 RTAPGRGGRPQGR
+13 
-26 RTFAPSKVQLRYFR
+26 
-40 ESSKGNDVRVFC
+40 
-52 GQKRK
+52 
-57 AHGKTESQS
+57 
-66 GGDAMALSMSVSG
+66 MALSMSVSG

-106 NLILAGESIEHA
+106 NLILADESIEHA

-131 ARQVS
+131 ARQAS

-143 IESYYAHVRD
+143 IEDYYAHVRD
-153 VYRADRA
+153 AYRADRA

-191 LDEAGAKAV
+191 LDESEAKAV
-200 YSDAFDRIRARTAG
+200 YSEAFDRIRARTAG
-214 AIDWFAAV
+214 AIDWFAAA

-234 HIIGIPYGH
+234 HIIGIPYGQ

-272 AMMGCLEGAARE
+272 AMMGCLESVARE

-346 RAARAREED
+346 RAARA
-355 ARAGLE
+355 GLE

-369 AQGRIGELEKA
+369 AQGRIGELEGA
-380 VAAERDRIDLENQVV
+380 IAAEIARVLLESQTI
-395 GFFEGCRDSRGA
+395 GFLEGCRNGDEA
-407 FERIDR
+407 LERAESF
-413 LKREVEESEREAD
+413 KREVEESEREAD

-458 ERSRLVES
+458 ERGGLVES
-466 IERLGQCVADAA
+466 IERLGDRIADAA

-489 ERDESPAK
+489 ERDEAPAK
-497 VGQYAGPAL
+497 VRQYAGSAL

-512 QKAEVEAARAASAA
+512 QKAEVEAAREASAA
-526 RVAEARR
+526 RVADARR

-542 RVDVRAY
+542 RADVRAY

-601 VDKYAVNLP
+601 VDRYAVNLP
-610 DGGDLNDGSTGTA
+610 DGDLNDGTAGTA
-623 AASPA
+623 ATSPA

-633 QDRSIERSVGFRER
+633 QDRSIERSVGVRER

>member
-1 MTAEGKGAMPAQ
+1 
-13 RTAPGRGGRPQGR
+13 
-26 RTFAPSKVQLRYFR
+26 
-40 ESSKGNDVRVFC
+40 
-52 GQKRK
+52 
-57 AHGKTESQS
+57 
-66 GGDAMALSMSVSG
+66 MALSMSVSG

-88 DPDYRARLKNV
+88 DPEYRARLQNV
-99 DRSKTKD
+99 DRTKTKD
-106 NLILAGESIEHA
+106 NLILASESIEHA

-143 IESYYAHVRD
+143 IEDYYAHVRD
-153 VYRADRA
+153 AYRADRA

-168 SGRPAPAI
+168 SGRPAPAV
-176 EYVVQLGNRETWSRE
+176 EYVVQLGNRETWSSE

-200 YSDAFDRIRARTAG
+200 YSEAFDRIKARTAG
-214 AIDWFAAV
+214 AIDWFAAA

-234 HIIGIPYGH
+234 HIIGIPYGE

-272 AMMGCLEGAARE
+272 TMMGCLEDAARDR
-284 HGVERAVMDDHH
+284 GVERAVMDDHH
-296 KHMDVPQFKRA
+296 RHMDVPQFKRV
-307 MRELDELDKR
+307 MRELDELDDKK
-317 RESSRREASDLAR
+317 EASRREASDLAR
-330 LADVTRGLVKD
+330 LADVTRELARD

-346 RAARAREED
+346 RA

-369 AQGRIGELEKA
+369 AQGRIGELERA

-395 GFFEGCRDSRGA
+395 EFFEGCRDSRDA

-413 LKREVEESEREAD
+413 LKKEVEEGEREA
-426 GGEVKAANLEGRA
+426 ERSELKASNLERRA
-439 DRASEQ
+439 ERASEQ
-445 VAELRGRVEGLEA
+445 VTELRGRVEGLEA
-458 ERSRLVES
+458 KRGGLVES
-466 IERLGQCVADAA
+466 IERLGDRIADAA
-478 RRVTDKIRALF
+478 RRVTDKIKALF
-489 ERDESPAK
+489 ARDESPAK

-533 RLAPALEAY
+533 RLAPALEVY

-576 DDELS
+576 DAELA

-610 DGGDLNDGSTGTA
+610 DGGDLNDGSTGA
-623 AASPA
+623 ATASPA
-628 QQTRV
+628 QQAHV

>member
-1 MTAEGKGAMPAQ
+1 
-13 RTAPGRGGRPQGR
+13 
-26 RTFAPSKVQLRYFR
+26 
-40 ESSKGNDVRVFC
+40 
-52 GQKRK
+52 
-57 AHGKTESQS
+57 
-66 GGDAMALSMSVSG
+66 MALSMSVSG

-153 VYRADRA
+153 AYRADRA

-200 YSDAFDRIRARTAG
+200 YSDAFDRIKERTAG
-214 AIDWFAAV
+214 AIDWFAAA

-234 HIIGIPYGH
+234 HILGIPYGE

-272 AMMGCLEGAARE
+272 AMMGCLEDAARE

-296 KHMDVPQFKRA
+296 RHMDVPQFKRA
-307 MRELDELDKR
+307 MRELDEINGRK
-317 RESSRREASDLAR
+317 EASRQEVADLAR
-330 LADVTRGLVKD
+330 LTQVARQLADD

-361 GLQREGGA
+361 GLQRAGGA
-369 AQGRIGELEKA
+369 AQDRIGELEGA
-380 VAAERDRIDLENQVV
+380 IAAERTRVLLESQTIR
-395 GFFEGCRDSRGA
+395 FLEGCRNGDEALEQAES
-407 FERIDR
+407 
-413 LKREVEESEREAD
+413 LKREVEEIEREAD
-426 GGEVKAANLEGRA
+426 GGEVKAANLENRA

-445 VAELRGRVEGLEA
+445 VAELRERVEGLEA
-458 ERSRLVES
+458 KRSGLGES
-466 IERLGQCVADAA
+466 IERL
-478 RRVTDKIRALF
+478 
-489 ERDESPAK
+489 
-497 VGQYAGPAL
+497 
-506 SCLPDE
+506 
-512 QKAEVEAARAASAA
+512 EAASR
-526 RVAEARR
+526 
-533 RLAPALEAY
+533 
-542 RVDVRAY
+542 
-549 RREFAAVAKSAAG
+549 
-562 TDYSEF
+562 
-568 PRPRVPVP
+568 
-576 DDELS
+576 
-581 KYETL
+581 TL
-586 AVDAYIAAKAACDRL
+586 PGK
-601 VDKYAVNLP
+601 
-610 DGGDLNDGSTGTA
+610 
-623 AASPA
+623 
-628 QQTRV
+628 
-633 QDRSIERSVGFRER
+633 

>member
-1 MTAEGKGAMPAQ
+1 
-13 RTAPGRGGRPQGR
+13 
-26 RTFAPSKVQLRYFR
+26 
-40 ESSKGNDVRVFC
+40 
-52 GQKRK
+52 
-57 AHGKTESQS
+57 
-66 GGDAMALSMSVSG
+66 MALSMSVSG

-88 DPDYRARLKNV
+88 DPEYRARLKNV

-118 YERLFGEATETYN
+118 YERLFGEATEVYN

-153 VYRADRA
+153 AYRADRA

-168 SGRPAPAI
+168 SGRPAPAV

-191 LDEAGAKAV
+191 LDEEEAKAV
-200 YSDAFDRIRARTAG
+200 YSEAFERIRARTAG
-214 AIDWFAAV
+214 AIDWFAAA

-234 HIIGIPYGH
+234 HVLGIPYGE

-272 AMMGCLEGAARE
+272 AMMGCLAAAAHD
-284 HGVERAVMDDHH
+284 HGIERAVMDDHH
-296 KHMDVPQFKRA
+296 RHMDVPQFKRA
-307 MRELDELDKR
+307 MRELDEINGRK
-317 RESSRREASDLAR
+317 EASRQEVSDLAK
-330 LADVTRGLVKD
+330 LADVTRGLVRD

-346 RAARAREED
+346 RATRALEEE

-369 AQGRIGELEKA
+369 AQGRIGELEKEI
-380 VAAERDRIDLENQVV
+380 AAERDRIDLENQAVE
-395 GFFEGCRDSRGA
+395 FFEKCRDSRDA

-413 LKREVEESEREAD
+413 LKKEVEEGEREAER
-426 GGEVKAANLEGRA
+426 GEVKAANLENRA

-445 VAELRGRVEGLEA
+445 VAELRERVEGLEA
-458 ERSRLVES
+458 ERIGFVES
-466 IERLGQCVADAA
+466 IERLGDRIADAA
-478 RRVTDKIRALF
+478 RRVTDKIKALF
-489 ERDESPAK
+489 ARDESPAK
-497 VGQYAGPAL
+497 VRQYAGSAL

-512 QKAEVEAARAASAA
+512 QKAEVEAAREASVA
-526 RVAEARR
+526 RVAQARR

-549 RREFAAVAKSAAG
+549 RREFAAMAKSAAG

-568 PRPRVPVP
+568 PRPRVPAP
-576 DDELS
+576 DAELA

-610 DGGDLNDGSTGTA
+610 DGGDLNDGSTV
-623 AASPA
+623 SPA
-628 QQTRV
+628 AQAAQPARA
-633 QDRSIERSVGFRER
+633 QDRSIERSVGFQER

>member
-1 MTAEGKGAMPAQ
+1 
-13 RTAPGRGGRPQGR
+13 
-26 RTFAPSKVQLRYFR
+26 
-40 ESSKGNDVRVFC
+40 
-52 GQKRK
+52 
-57 AHGKTESQS
+57 
-66 GGDAMALSMSVSG
+66 MALSMSVSG

-88 DPDYRARLKNV
+88 DPEYRARLKNV
-99 DRSKTKD
+99 ERSKTKD
-106 NLILAGESIEHA
+106 NLILANESIEHA

-153 VYRADRA
+153 AYRADRA

-168 SGRPAPAI
+168 SGRPAPAV

-191 LDEAGAKAV
+191 LDEDEAKAV
-200 YSDAFDRIRARTAG
+200 YSEAFDRIKARTAG
-214 AIDWFAAV
+214 AIDWFAAA

-234 HIIGIPYGH
+234 HILGIPYGE

-272 AMMGCLEGAARE
+272 AMMGCLEGAARD

-296 KHMDVPQFKRA
+296 RHMDVPQFKRA
-307 MRELDELDKR
+307 MRELDEINGRK
-317 RESSRREASDLAR
+317 EASRQEVSDLAK
-330 LADVTRGLVKD
+330 LADVTRGLVRD
-341 AQAEE
+341 ARAEE
-346 RAARAREED
+346 RATRALEEE
-355 ARAGLE
+355 AKAGLE
-361 GLQREGGA
+361 GLQRDGGA
-369 AQGRIGELEKA
+369 AQGRIGELEREI
-380 VAAERDRIDLENQVV
+380 AAERDRIDLENQVV
-395 GFFEGCRDSRGA
+395 EFFKGCRDSRDA

-426 GGEVKAANLEGRA
+426 GGEVKAANLESRA

-445 VAELRGRVEGLEA
+445 VAELRDRVEGLEA
-458 ERSRLVES
+458 ERGGLIES
-466 IERLGQCVADAA
+466 IERLGERIADAA
-478 RRVTDKIRALF
+478 RRVTDKIKALF
-489 ERDESPAK
+489 ARDETPAK
-497 VGQYAGPAL
+497 VKQYAGSAL
-506 SCLPDE
+506 SYLPVE
-512 QKAEVEAARAASAA
+512 RQAEVEAARAASAA

-542 RVDVRAY
+542 RVDVRAC

-576 DDELS
+576 DDELA
-581 KYETL
+581 KYEPL
-586 AVDAYIAAKAACDRL
+586 AADAYIAAKAACDRL

-610 DGGDLNDGSTGTA
+610 DGGDLNDGST
-623 AASPA
+623 ASPA
-628 QQTRV
+628 TQAAQPTRT
-633 QDRSIERSVGFRER
+633 QDRSIERFGGVRER

>member
-1 MTAEGKGAMPAQ
+1 
-13 RTAPGRGGRPQGR
+13 
-26 RTFAPSKVQLRYFR
+26 
-40 ESSKGNDVRVFC
+40 
-52 GQKRK
+52 
-57 AHGKTESQS
+57 
-66 GGDAMALSMSVSG
+66 MALSMSVSG

-88 DPDYRARLKNV
+88 DPEYRARLKNV

-106 NLILAGESIEHA
+106 NLILANESIEHA
-118 YERLFGEATETYN
+118 YERLFGEATEVYN

-143 IESYYAHVRD
+143 IEDYYAHVRD
-153 VYRADRA
+153 AYRADRA

-168 SGRPAPAI
+168 SGRPAPSV

-200 YSDAFDRIRARTAG
+200 YSEAFERIKARTAG
-214 AIDWFAAV
+214 AIDWFAAA

-234 HIIGIPYGH
+234 HILGIPYGE
-243 SPNRGLPVQVSMNK
+243 SRNRGLPVQVSMNK

-272 AMMGCLEGAARE
+272 ALMGCLEGAARD

-296 KHMDVPQFKRA
+296 RHMDVPQFKRA
-307 MRELDELDKR
+307 MRELDEINGRK
-317 RESSRREASDLAR
+317 EASRQEVSDLAK
-330 LADVTRGLVKD
+330 LADVTRGLVRD
-341 AQAEE
+341 ARAEE
-346 RAARAREED
+346 RATRALED
-355 ARAGLE
+355 EARAGLE
-361 GLQREGGA
+361 CLQREGGA
-369 AQGRIGELEKA
+369 AQGRIGELEREI
-380 VAAERDRIDLENQVV
+380 AAERDRIDLENQVV
-395 GFFEGCRDSRGA
+395 EFFEGCRDSRDA
-407 FERIDR
+407 FERIDL

-426 GGEVKAANLEGRA
+426 GGEVKAANLESRA

-445 VAELRGRVEGLEA
+445 VTELRDRVEGLEA
-458 ERSRLVES
+458 ERGGLVES
-466 IERLGQCVADAA
+466 IERLGERIADAA
-478 RRVTDKIRALF
+478 RRVTDKIKALF
-489 ERDESPAK
+489 ARDETTAK
-497 VGQYAGPAL
+497 VKQYAGSAL
-506 SCLPDE
+506 SYLPVE
-512 QKAEVEAARAASAA
+512 RQAEVEAARAASAA

-533 RLAPALEAY
+533 RLAPVLEAY
-542 RVDVRAY
+542 RVDVRAC

-576 DDELS
+576 DDELA
-581 KYETL
+581 KYEPL
-586 AVDAYIAAKAACDRL
+586 AVDAYIAVKAACDRL

-610 DGGDLNDGSTGTA
+610 DAGDLNDGSTGTV

-633 QDRSIERSVGFRER
+633 QDRSIERSVGVRER

>member
-1 MTAEGKGAMPAQ
+1 
-13 RTAPGRGGRPQGR
+13 
-26 RTFAPSKVQLRYFR
+26 
-40 ESSKGNDVRVFC
+40 
-52 GQKRK
+52 
-57 AHGKTESQS
+57 
-66 GGDAMALSMSVSG
+66 MALSMSVSG

-88 DPDYRARLKNV
+88 DPEYRARLKNV

-106 NLILAGESIEHA
+106 NLILANESIEHA

-131 ARQVS
+131 ARKVS

-153 VYRADRA
+153 AYRADRA

-168 SGRPAPAI
+168 SGRPAPAV

-191 LDEAGAKAV
+191 LDEDEAKAV
-200 YSDAFDRIRARTAG
+200 YSEAFDRIKARTAG
-214 AIDWFAAV
+214 AIDWFAAA

-234 HIIGIPYGH
+234 HIIGIPYGQ

-272 AMMGCLEGAARE
+272 AMMGCLEDAARE

-296 KHMDVPQFKRA
+296 RHMDVPQFKRA
-307 MRELDELDKR
+307 MRELDEINGRK
-317 RESSRREASDLAR
+317 EASRQEVADLAR
-330 LADVTRGLVKD
+330 LTQVARQLADD

-361 GLQREGGA
+361 GLQRAGGA
-369 AQGRIGELEKA
+369 AQDRIGELEVA
-380 VAAERDRIDLENQVV
+380 IAAERTRVLLESQTIR
-395 GFFEGCRDSRGA
+395 FLEGCRNGDEALEQAES
-407 FERIDR
+407 
-413 LKREVEESEREAD
+413 LKREVEEIEREAD
-426 GGEVKAANLEGRA
+426 GGEVKAANLENRA

-445 VAELRGRVEGLEA
+445 VAELRERVEGLEA
-458 ERSRLVES
+458 KRSGLGES
-466 IERLGQCVADAA
+466 IERLGRRIADTA
-478 RRVTDKIRALF
+478 RKVTDKIKALF
-489 ERDESPAK
+489 ERDEAPAK
-497 VGQYAGPAL
+497 VRQYAGSAL
-506 SCLPDE
+506 SCLPVE
-512 QKAEVEAARAASAA
+512 QQTEVEAAQAASAA

-533 RLAPALEAY
+533 RLAPALEVY
-542 RVDVRAY
+542 RLDVRAY

-576 DDELS
+576 DDELA
-581 KYETL
+581 KYEPQ
-586 AVDAYIAAKAACDRL
+586 AVDAYIAVKTACDRL
-601 VDKYAVNLP
+601 VDRYAVNLP
-610 DGGDLNDGSTGTA
+610 DGGDLNDGST
-623 AASPA
+623 ASPA
-628 QQTRV
+628 TQAAQPART
-633 QDRSIERSVGFRER
+633 QDRSIERSIWSQER

>member
-1 MTAEGKGAMPAQ
+1 
-13 RTAPGRGGRPQGR
+13 
-26 RTFAPSKVQLRYFR
+26 
-40 ESSKGNDVRVFC
+40 
-52 GQKRK
+52 
-57 AHGKTESQS
+57 
-66 GGDAMALSMSVSG
+66 MALSMSVSG

-88 DPDYRARLKNV
+88 DPEYRARLQNV
-99 DRSKTKD
+99 DRTKTKD
-106 NLILAGESIEHA
+106 NLILASESIEHA

-143 IESYYAHVRD
+143 IEDYYAHVRD
-153 VYRADRA
+153 AYRADRA

-168 SGRPAPAI
+168 SGRPAPAV
-176 EYVVQLGNRETWSRE
+176 EYVVQLGNRETWSSE

-200 YSDAFDRIRARTAG
+200 YSEAFDRIKARTAG
-214 AIDWFAAV
+214 AIDWFAAA

-234 HIIGIPYGH
+234 HIIGIPYGE

-272 AMMGCLEGAARE
+272 AMMGCLEDAARDR
-284 HGVERAVMDDHH
+284 GVERAVMDDHH
-296 KHMDVPQFKRA
+296 RHMDVPQFKRV
-307 MRELDELDKR
+307 MRELDELDDKK
-317 RESSRREASDLAR
+317 EASRREASDLAR
-330 LADVTRGLVKD
+330 LADVTRELARD

-346 RAARAREED
+346 RA

-369 AQGRIGELEKA
+369 AQGRIGELERA

-395 GFFEGCRDSRGA
+395 EFFEGCRDSRDA

-413 LKREVEESEREAD
+413 LKKEVEESEREAD

-466 IERLGQCVADAA
+466 IERLGHRIADAA
-478 RRVTDKIRALF
+478 RRVTDKIKALF
-489 ERDESPAK
+489 ARDESPAK
-497 VGQYAGPAL
+497 VRQYAGSAL

-512 QKAEVEAARAASAA
+512 QKVEVEAARAASAA

-576 DDELS
+576 DDELA
-581 KYETL
+581 KYEPL
-586 AVDAYIAAKAACDRL
+586 AADAYIAARAACDRL

-610 DGGDLNDGSTGTA
+610 DGGDLNDGSTGA
-623 AASPA
+623 SAASPA
-628 QQTRV
+628 QQTHV
-633 QDRSIERSVGFRER
+633 QDRSIERSVGVRER

>member
-1 MTAEGKGAMPAQ
+1 
-13 RTAPGRGGRPQGR
+13 
-26 RTFAPSKVQLRYFR
+26 
-40 ESSKGNDVRVFC
+40 
-52 GQKRK
+52 
-57 AHGKTESQS
+57 
-66 GGDAMALSMSVSG
+66 MALSMSVSG

-88 DPDYRARLKNV
+88 DPEYRARLKNV

-106 NLILAGESIEHA
+106 NLILANESIEHA
-118 YERLFGEATETYN
+118 YERLFGEATEVYN

-153 VYRADRA
+153 AYRADRA

-168 SGRPAPAI
+168 SGRPAPAV

-191 LDEAGAKAV
+191 LDEDEAKAV
-200 YSDAFDRIRARTAG
+200 YSEAFDRIEARTAG
-214 AIDWFAAV
+214 AIDWFAAA

-272 AMMGCLEGAARE
+272 ALMGCLEGAARD
-284 HGVERAVMDDHH
+284 HGVERAVMDDRH

-307 MRELDELDKR
+307 MRELDEINGRK
-317 RESSRREASDLAR
+317 EASRQEVADLSRLTKVAR
-330 LADVTRGLVKD
+330 QLADD

-369 AQGRIGELEKA
+369 AQGRIGELEGA
-380 VAAERDRIDLENQVV
+380 IAAERARILLESQTI
-395 GFFEGCRDSRGA
+395 GFLEGCRNGDEA
-407 FERIDR
+407 FEQAES
-413 LKREVEESEREAD
+413 LKREVEEGEREAD
-426 GGEVKAANLEGRA
+426 GGEVKAANLENRA

-445 VAELRGRVEGLEA
+445 VAELRERVEGLEA
-458 ERSRLVES
+458 KRSGLGES
-466 IERLGQCVADAA
+466 IERLGRRIADTA
-478 RRVTDKIRALF
+478 RKVTDKIKTLF
-489 ERDESPAK
+489 ERDEAPAK
-497 VGQYAGPAL
+497 VRQYAGSAL
-506 SCLPDE
+506 SCLPVE
-512 QKAEVEAARAASAA
+512 QQTEVEAAQAASAA

-533 RLAPALEAY
+533 RLAPALEVY
-542 RVDVRAY
+542 RLDVRAY

-576 DDELS
+576 DDELA
-581 KYETL
+581 KYEPL
-586 AVDAYIAAKAACDRL
+586 AVDSYIAAKTACDRL
-601 VDKYAVNLP
+601 VDRYAVNLP
-610 DGGDLNDGSTGTA
+610 DGGDLNDGST
-623 AASPA
+623 ASPA
-628 QQTRV
+628 TQTAQPART
-633 QDRSIERSVGFRER
+633 QDRSIERFGGTRER

>member
-1 MTAEGKGAMPAQ
+1 
-13 RTAPGRGGRPQGR
+13 
-26 RTFAPSKVQLRYFR
+26 
-40 ESSKGNDVRVFC
+40 
-52 GQKRK
+52 
-57 AHGKTESQS
+57 
-66 GGDAMALSMSVSG
+66 MALSMSVSG

-88 DPDYRARLKNV
+88 DPEYRARLQNV
-99 DRSKTKD
+99 DRTKTKD
-106 NLILAGESIEHA
+106 NLILASESIEHA

-143 IESYYAHVRD
+143 IEDYYAHVRD
-153 VYRADRA
+153 AYRADRA

-168 SGRPAPAI
+168 SGRPAPAV
-176 EYVVQLGNRETWSRE
+176 EYVVQLGNRETWSSE

-200 YSDAFDRIRARTAG
+200 YSEAFDRIKARTAG
-214 AIDWFAAV
+214 AIDWFAAA

-234 HIIGIPYGH
+234 HIIGIPYGE

-272 AMMGCLEGAARE
+272 AMMGCLEDAARDR
-284 HGVERAVMDDHH
+284 GVERAVMDDHH
-296 KHMDVPQFKRA
+296 RHMDVPQFKRV
-307 MRELDELDKR
+307 MRELDELDDKK
-317 RESSRREASDLAR
+317 EASRREASDLAR
-330 LADVTRGLVKD
+330 LADVTRELARD

-346 RAARAREED
+346 RA

-369 AQGRIGELEKA
+369 AQGRIGELERA

-395 GFFEGCRDSRGA
+395 EFFKSCRDSRDA

-413 LKREVEESEREAD
+413 LKKEVEESEREAD
-426 GGEVKAANLEGRA
+426 RGEVKAANLERRA
-439 DRASEQ
+439 DRATEQ
-445 VAELRGRVEGLEA
+445 VHELRDRVEGLEE
-458 ERSRLVES
+458 ERGGLVES
-466 IERLGQCVADAA
+466 IERLGDRIADAA
-478 RRVTDKIRALF
+478 RRVTDKIKALF
-489 ERDESPAK
+489 ARDESPAK
-497 VGQYAGPAL
+497 VRQYAGPAL

-512 QKAEVEAARAASAA
+512 QKAEVEAAREASAA

-576 DDELS
+576 DDGLA
-581 KYETL
+581 KYEPL
-586 AVDAYIAAKAACDRL
+586 AVDSYIAAKTACDRL

-610 DGGDLNDGSTGTA
+610 DGGDLNDGST
-623 AASPA
+623 ASPA
-628 QQTRV
+628 TQTAQPART
-633 QDRSIERSVGFRER
+633 QDRSIERFGGTRER

>member
-1 MTAEGKGAMPAQ
+1 
-13 RTAPGRGGRPQGR
+13 
-26 RTFAPSKVQLRYFR
+26 
-40 ESSKGNDVRVFC
+40 
-52 GQKRK
+52 
-57 AHGKTESQS
+57 
-66 GGDAMALSMSVSG
+66 MALSMSVSG

-88 DPDYRARLKNV
+88 DPEYRARLKNV
-99 DRSKTKD
+99 ERSKTKD

-143 IESYYAHVRD
+143 IEDYYAHVCD
-153 VYRADRA
+153 AYRADRA

-176 EYVVQLGNRETWSRE
+176 EYVVQLGNRETWSHE

-200 YSDAFDRIRARTAG
+200 YSEAFDRIKARTAG
-214 AIDWFAAV
+214 AIDWFAAA

-234 HIIGIPYGH
+234 HILGIPYGE

-272 AMMGCLEGAARE
+272 ALMGCLEGAARD

-296 KHMDVPQFKRA
+296 RHMDVPQFKRA
-307 MRELDELDKR
+307 MRELDEINGRK
-317 RESSRREASDLAR
+317 EASRREVSDLAK
-330 LADVTRGLVKD
+330 LADVTRGLVRD
-341 AQAEE
+341 ARAEE
-346 RAARAREED
+346 RATRALEEE

-369 AQGRIGELEKA
+369 AQGRIGELEKEI
-380 VAAERDRIDLENQVV
+380 AAERDRIDLENQAVE
-395 GFFEGCRDSRGA
+395 FFEKCRDSRDA
-407 FERIDR
+407 FEHIDR
-413 LKREVEESEREAD
+413 LKKEVEEGEREAER
-426 GGEVKAANLEGRA
+426 GEVKAANLENRA

-445 VAELRGRVEGLEA
+445 VAELRERVEGLEA
-458 ERSRLVES
+458 QRSGLVEP
-466 IERLGQCVADAA
+466 IERLGRRIADTA
-478 RRVTDKIRALF
+478 RKVTDKIKALF
-489 ERDESPAK
+489 ERDETPAK
-497 VGQYAGPAL
+497 VKQYAGSAL

-512 QKAEVEAARAASAA
+512 QQAEVEAARAASAA

-533 RLAPALEAY
+533 RLDSALEAY
-542 RVDVRAY
+542 RADVQAY
-549 RREFAAVAKSAAG
+549 RREFAVVAKSAAG

-576 DDELS
+576 DDELA
-581 KYETL
+581 KYEPL

-610 DGGDLNDGSTGTA
+610 DGVDLNDGSTGVA

-628 QQTRV
+628 QQAHV

>member
-1 MTAEGKGAMPAQ
+1 
-13 RTAPGRGGRPQGR
+13 
-26 RTFAPSKVQLRYFR
+26 
-40 ESSKGNDVRVFC
+40 
-52 GQKRK
+52 
-57 AHGKTESQS
+57 
-66 GGDAMALSMSVSG
+66 MALSMSVSG

-88 DPDYRARLKNV
+88 DPEYRARLQNV
-99 DRSKTKD
+99 DRTKTKD
-106 NLILAGESIEHA
+106 NLILASESIEHA

-143 IESYYAHVRD
+143 IEDYYAHVRD
-153 VYRADRA
+153 AYRADRA

-168 SGRPAPAI
+168 SGRPAPAV
-176 EYVVQLGNRETWSRE
+176 EYVVQLGNRETWSSE

-200 YSDAFDRIRARTAG
+200 YSEAFDRIKARTAG
-214 AIDWFAAV
+214 AIDWFAAA

-234 HIIGIPYGH
+234 HIIGIPYGE
-243 SPNRGLPVQVSMNK
+243 SPNRGLPVQVSMSK

-272 AMMGCLEGAARE
+272 TMMGCLEDAARDR
-284 HGVERAVMDDHH
+284 GVERAVMDDHH
-296 KHMDVPQFKRA
+296 RHMDVPQFKRV
-307 MRELDELDKR
+307 MRELDELDDKK
-317 RESSRREASDLAR
+317 EASRREASDLAR
-330 LADVTRGLVKD
+330 LADVTRELARD

-346 RAARAREED
+346 RA

-369 AQGRIGELEKA
+369 AQGRIGELERA

-395 GFFEGCRDSRGA
+395 EFFEGCRDSRDA

-413 LKREVEESEREAD
+413 LKKEVEEGEREA
-426 GGEVKAANLEGRA
+426 ERSELKASNLERRA
-439 DRASEQ
+439 ERASEQ
-445 VAELRGRVEGLEA
+445 VTELRGRVEGLEA
-458 ERSRLVES
+458 KRGGLVES
-466 IERLGQCVADAA
+466 IERLGDRIADAA
-478 RRVTDKIRALF
+478 RRVTDKIKALF
-489 ERDESPAK
+489 ARDESPAK

-533 RLAPALEAY
+533 RLAPALEVY

-576 DDELS
+576 DAELA

-610 DGGDLNDGSTGTA
+610 DGGDLNDGSTGA
-623 AASPA
+623 ATASPA
-628 QQTRV
+628 QQAHV

>member
-1 MTAEGKGAMPAQ
+1 
-13 RTAPGRGGRPQGR
+13 
-26 RTFAPSKVQLRYFR
+26 
-40 ESSKGNDVRVFC
+40 
-52 GQKRK
+52 
-57 AHGKTESQS
+57 
-66 GGDAMALSMSVSG
+66 MALSMSVSG

-88 DPDYRARLKNV
+88 DPEYRARLKNV

-106 NLILAGESIEHA
+106 NLILANESIERA
-118 YERLFGEATETYN
+118 YERLFGEATEVYN

-143 IESYYAHVRD
+143 IEDYYAHVRD
-153 VYRADRA
+153 AYRADRA

-168 SGRPAPAI
+168 SGRPAPAV

-191 LDEAGAKAV
+191 LDEDEAKAV
-200 YSDAFDRIRARTAG
+200 YSEAFDRIKARTAG
-214 AIDWFAAV
+214 AIDWFAAA

-234 HIIGIPYGH
+234 HILGIPYGE
-243 SPNRGLPVQVSMNK
+243 SQNRGLSVQVSMNK

-272 AMMGCLEGAARE
+272 ALMGCLEGAARD

-296 KHMDVPQFKRA
+296 KHMDVPQFKRV
-307 MRELDELDKR
+307 MRELDELDDKK
-317 RESSRREASDLAR
+317 EASRREASDLAR
-330 LADVTRGLVKD
+330 LADVTRELARD

-346 RAARAREED
+346 RAARA
-355 ARAGLE
+355 GLE
-361 GLQREGGA
+361 DLQREGGA
-369 AQGRIGELEKA
+369 AQGRIGELEREI
-380 VAAERDRIDLENQVV
+380 AAERNRIDLENEVV
-395 GFFEGCRDSRGA
+395 EFFKGCRDSRDA

-426 GGEVKAANLEGRA
+426 GGEVKAANLESRA

-445 VAELRGRVEGLEA
+445 VAELRDRVEGLEA
-458 ERSRLVES
+458 ERGRLVES
-466 IERLGQCVADAA
+466 IERLGDRIADAA
-478 RRVTDKIRALF
+478 RRVTDKIKALF
-489 ERDESPAK
+489 ARDESPAK
-497 VGQYAGPAL
+497 VRQYAGPAL

-512 QKAEVEAARAASAA
+512 QKAEVEAAREASAA

-562 TDYSEF
+562 TDYGEF

-576 DDELS
+576 DDELA
-581 KYETL
+581 KYEPQ
-586 AVDAYIAAKAACDRL
+586 AVDAYIAAKTACDRL

-610 DGGDLNDGSTGTA
+610 DGGDLNDGSTGTPA
-623 AASPA
+623 TSPTQRA
-628 QQTRV
+628 HV
-633 QDRSIERSVGFRER
+633 QDRSIERSVGVRER